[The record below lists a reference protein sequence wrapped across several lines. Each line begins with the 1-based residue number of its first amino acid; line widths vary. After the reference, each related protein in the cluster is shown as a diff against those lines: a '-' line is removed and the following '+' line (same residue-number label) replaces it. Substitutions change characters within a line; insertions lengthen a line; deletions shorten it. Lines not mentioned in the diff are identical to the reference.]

1 MRTFWEITS
10 YYTFYPVP
18 TYTGIIATGTLA
30 QILEKYRWVVPG
42 SWRKLRCTKSRVQNR
57 FSSKIELASRSPK
70 WPQKNAKF
78 PKVRKRPQNFFRSF
92 RSISVSVL
100 NICHYSL
107 FKWVMTAV
115 FCNQEQC
122 IDYAQHKE
130 HSDYHHGDLCAGL
143 LQQIDRSSIMVALT
157 NDNKQYS
164 YCCESRSIT
173 TRCIAD

>member
-1 MRTFWEITS
+1 MILFICRRYWCCWLVLFIAICWGKHFLLLPCGSLSVQESGGDGEGLSSVVRGVPRTRSSQKF
-10 YYTFYPVP
+10 
-18 TYTGIIATGTLA
+18 A
-30 QILEKYRWVVPG
+30 KD
-42 SWRKLRCTKSRVQNR
+42 RKI
-57 FSSKIELASRSPK
+57 F
-70 WPQKNAKF
+70 
-78 PKVRKRPQNFFRSF
+78 SF
-92 RSISVSVL
+92 RSISVNVL

-157 NDNKQYS
+157 NENKQYS
-164 YCCESRSIT
+164 YCCESRSST
-173 TRCIAD
+173 NRCIAD